1 MDSYKVCDSLPI
13 SEDGR
18 HYAWIATTMEDC
30 KNHERFFVRCV
41 SDQKISH
48 TVKAQRPRN
57 KIGAITQAAE
67 KFKFFS
73 FRGTLR
79 AEESLILLNLIP
91 GEIARFV
98 RNDKIIYFFRSLYG
112 RPMGM
117 EQGSESLRRFL
128 IARGPRRP
136 ESLQR

>member
-48 TVKAQRPRN
+48 RVKAQRPRS
-57 KIGAITQAAE
+57 KIGTDMADLWEWNKGA
-67 KFKFFS
+67 
-73 FRGTLR
+73 
-79 AEESLILLNLIP
+79 N
-91 GEIARFV
+91 RFE
-98 RNDKIIYFFRSLYG
+98 DFY
-112 RPMGM
+112 
-117 EQGSESLRRFL
+117 
-128 IARGPRRP
+128 
-136 ESLQR
+136 